1 MRHHPSNQAPSS
13 RSGFILVA
21 VLILVVVLSLA
32 AYHFNDL
39 MMAEYQAADSYER
52 STQARVFADSGIHY
66 AAALLSNSDAFSTSP
81 LNSNPFDNALAF
93 SGVAVNP
100 AARMRFQGRFSFVAP
115 MDPDDPNASGQ
126 GFRFGVIDESGKIN
140 LNALLQIDS
149 SGRVA
154 HDMLM
159 ALPNMTQE
167 IADAILDWLDP
178 DDEPRANGAENSYY
192 QALS

>member
-1 MRHHPSNQAPSS
+1 
-13 RSGFILVA
+13 
-21 VLILVVVLSLA
+21 
-32 AYHFNDL
+32 
-39 MMAEYQAADSYER
+39 
-52 STQARVFADSGIHY
+52 
-66 AAALLSNSDAFSTSP
+66 
-81 LNSNPFDNALAF
+81 
-93 SGVAVNP
+93 
-100 AARMRFQGRFSFVAP
+100 

-159 ALPNMTQE
+159 APANMTQE

-192 QALS
+192 QALSPPYRCKNGPLDSLEELLLVKGVTPGLLFGN